1 MRLKKSGVWTS
12 LLLCGLLVLAPTL
25 AEAAAGSGR
34 SQGSRGSRT
43 YESGQSKPMER
54 STTAPQRQ
62 APAAQQQAPQ
72 AAPGMAPGMQQR
84 PGLMGGMGGSIMTGV
99 MAGLAGS
106 FIGNMLFGGSQAAA
120 QTAQNPD
127 ASPTGTFLGGMLPF
141 LLIGGIGLLAFMF
154 FRRRSQGA
162 MSPQALA
169 RGPVDLSG
177 LRGGAGGDLGGGY
190 GAAATPT
197 SDISIGAADQ
207 ETFGQLLT
215 DIQSAWGRGDVE
227 ALKPLLTQEM
237 ATYFAGQ
244 LAELKG
250 RGVINKV
257 ENVTLLNGEGV
268 EAWSETGTDYAT
280 ARLRWSALD
289 YTVNATTGQVVE
301 GDKTRPV
308 EIEEVWTFAR
318 QSGDAWRLSAIQ
330 QV

>member
-43 YESGQSKPMER
+43 YSPSQSQPLER

-62 APAAQQQAPQ
+62 APAAQQAAPQ
-72 AAPGMAPGMQQR
+72 AAPVGGMAAQQR
-84 PGLMGGMGGSIMTGV
+84 PGFGMGSPIMTGI

-106 FIGNMLFGGSQAAA
+106 FIGNMLFGGSHAAA
-120 QTAQNPD
+120 QTAQNPE

-141 LLIGGIGLLAFMF
+141 LLIGGIGLLAFLF
-154 FRRRSQGA
+154 FRRRSQAA
-162 MSPQALA
+162 MAPEALA

-177 LRGGAGGDLGGGY
+177 LRGGAGGGFGGGY
-190 GAAATPT
+190 GAAAAPT

-215 DIQSAWGRGDVE
+215 DIQSAWGRGDTE

-250 RGVINKV
+250 RGLINKV

-268 EAWSETGTDYAT
+268 EAWSEPGADYAT

-301 GDKTRPV
+301 GDKSKPV

>member
-1 MRLKKSGVWTS
+1 MRFKKSGFWTS
-12 LLLCGLLVLAPTL
+12 LLVCGILVLAPTL

-43 YESGQSKPMER
+43 YQPGQSQPLER

-62 APAAQQQAPQ
+62 APAAQQQQAPQ
-72 AAPGMAPGMQQR
+72 AAPAGMAQQR
-84 PGLMGGMGGSIMTGV
+84 PGFGMGSPIMTGI

-120 QTAQNPD
+120 QTAQNPE

-177 LRGGAGGDLGGGY
+177 LRGGAGGGLGGGY
-190 GAAATPT
+190 DAAAAPT

-250 RGVINKV
+250 RGLVNKI
-257 ENVTLLNGEGV
+257 EDVTLLNGEGV

-280 ARLRWSALD
+280 ARLRWSARD
-289 YTVNATTGQVVE
+289 YTVNTATGQVVE
-301 GDKTRPV
+301 GDKSQPIEV
-308 EIEEVWTFAR
+308 EEVWTFAR

>member
-12 LLLCGLLVLAPTL
+12 LLLCGLLVLTPTL
-25 AEAAAGSGR
+25 AEAAAGGGR

-43 YESGQSKPMER
+43 YQPSQSQPLER

-72 AAPGMAPGMQQR
+72 AAPAGMAQQR
-84 PGLMGGMGGSIMTGV
+84 PSFGMGSPIMTGI

-120 QTAQNPD
+120 QTAQNPE
-127 ASPTGTFLGGMLPF
+127 ASPTGTFLGGLLPF
-141 LLIGGIGLLAFMF
+141 LLIGGLGFLAFTL
-154 FRRRSQGA
+154 FRRRSQGAA

-177 LRGGAGGDLGGGY
+177 LKGGAGGGLGSGY
-190 GAAATPT
+190 GAAAAPT

-250 RGVINKV
+250 RGLLNKV
-257 ENVTLLNGEGV
+257 EDVTLLNGEGV

-280 ARLRWSALD
+280 ARLRWSARD

-301 GDKTRPV
+301 GDKSQPIEV
-308 EIEEVWTFAR
+308 EEVWTFAR
-318 QSGDAWRLSAIQ
+318 QSGDTWRLSAIQ

>member
-43 YESGQSKPMER
+43 YQPSQSQPLER

-62 APAAQQQAPQ
+62 APAAQQAAPQ
-72 AAPGMAPGMQQR
+72 AAPAGGMAAQPR
-84 PGLMGGMGGSIMTGV
+84 PGFGMGSPIMTGI

-120 QTAQNPD
+120 QTAQNPE

-177 LRGGAGGDLGGGY
+177 LRGGAGGGLGGGY
-190 GAAATPT
+190 GAAAAPT

-207 ETFGQLLT
+207 ETFGQLLI
-215 DIQSAWGRGDVE
+215 DIQSAWGRGDAE
-227 ALKPLLTQEM
+227 ALKPFLTQEM

-289 YTVNATTGQVVE
+289 YTVNATTGEVVE
-301 GDKTRPV
+301 GDKSKPV

>member
-43 YESGQSKPMER
+43 YQPSQAQPLER

-62 APAAQQQAPQ
+62 APAAQPQTAP
-72 AAPGMAPGMQQR
+72 ANTAPGYQPR
-84 PGLMGGMGGSIMTGV
+84 PSFGMGSPIMTGI

-106 FIGNMLFGGSQAAA
+106 FIGNMLFGGSHAAA

-127 ASPTGTFLGGMLPF
+127 ASPAGTFLGGMLPF

-162 MSPQALA
+162 MAPEALA

-177 LRGGAGGDLGGGY
+177 LKGGPGGGLGGGY
-190 GAAATPT
+190 GAAAAS
-197 SDISIGAADQ
+197 SDITIGAADQ
-207 ETFGQLLT
+207 ETFGRLLVE
-215 DIQSAWGRGDVE
+215 IQSAWGRGDTE
-227 ALKPLLTQEM
+227 ALKPLLTDEM

-250 RGVINKV
+250 RGLINKI
-257 ENVTLLNGEGV
+257 EDVTLLMGEGV

-280 ARLRWSALD
+280 ARLRWSARD
-289 YTVNATTGQVVE
+289 YTANLATGQVVE
-301 GDKTRPV
+301 GDKSRPV

-318 QSGDAWRLSAIQ
+318 HAGGTWRLSAIQ

>member
-12 LLLCGLLVLAPTL
+12 LLLCGLLVLTPTL

-43 YESGQSKPMER
+43 YEPSQSKPLER

-62 APAAQQQAPQ
+62 APAAQQAAPQ
-72 AAPGMAPGMQQR
+72 AAPAGGMAAQQR
-84 PGLMGGMGGSIMTGV
+84 PSFGMGSPIMTGI

-120 QTAQNPD
+120 QTAQNPE

-177 LRGGAGGDLGGGY
+177 LRGGAGGGLGSGY
-190 GAAATPT
+190 GAAAEPT

-207 ETFGQLLT
+207 ETFGRLLT

-250 RGVINKV
+250 RGLINKV
-257 ENVTLLNGEGV
+257 EDVTLLNGEGV
-268 EAWSETGTDYAT
+268 EAWSESGTDYAT
-280 ARLRWSALD
+280 ARLRWSARD
-289 YTVNATTGQVVE
+289 YTANATTGQVVE
-301 GDKTRPV
+301 GDKSQPIEV
-308 EIEEVWTFAR
+308 EEVWTFAR
-318 QSGDAWRLSAIQ
+318 QPGDAWRLSAIQ